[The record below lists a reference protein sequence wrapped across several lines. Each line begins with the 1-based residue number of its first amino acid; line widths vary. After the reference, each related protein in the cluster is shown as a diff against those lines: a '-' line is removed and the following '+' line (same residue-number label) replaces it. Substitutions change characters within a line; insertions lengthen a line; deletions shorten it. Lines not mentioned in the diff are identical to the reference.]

1 MNNKINKDSLNVE
14 YEIKAWLRNKA
25 IDYVSLEIRNMK
37 KKAYE
42 YSHEELKNMIEAE
55 ENKLIKKGG
64 WKAIRVAAMTALG
77 ISWVPFL

>member
-1 MNNKINKDSLNVE
+1 MNLKIK
-14 YEIKAWLRNKA
+14 
-25 IDYVSLEIRNMK
+25 IRNMK